1 MKDLRHG
8 LQHGLKGKAEFP
20 CGDWVSMAKRVDVEV
35 PDQQIGK
42 GH

>member
-1 MKDLRHG
+1 MEDLRHAF
-8 LQHGLKGKAEFP
+8 QHCFEGEADLSRRDGVRVAE
-20 CGDWVSMAKRVDVEV
+20 RVDVEV